1 MKILIT
7 GGHPTP
13 ALALIDEL
21 KKKKNLKIVFVGRKH
36 PVIGEKTLSFEYQEI
51 KKRGVKFIDLKTGKL
66 PRFFTKEIFINFGL
80 LFFGFFS
87 ALMIILKE
95 KPDFIISFGSFL
107 AFPIAFWAFIF
118 RIPIFLH
125 EQTIAPGLAN
135 RIIGLW
141 AKKIFL
147 AFPNAQKYFN
157 KKKTIIV
164 GNPIRFYKIK
174 TKQKIK
180 NEKPVIYITGGSLGS
195 HAINLHIEKILPT
208 LLKKYLIIHQTG
220 NIREFDDY
228 NRLKNKFKS
237 PFYFPFTHLSQEEL
251 FSVYQKADLV
261 VSRAGANTF
270 FELIAFEKP
279 TIFIPLPYSAS
290 KEQFLH
296 AKIFKDAKTGE
307 IFNQDE
313 ESEKLLKLIDKMID
327 NLKSYQE
334 NFKKLRY
341 LYQKNAPKKM
351 VETIFSLVE
360 KN

>member
-1 MKILIT
+1 MKVFIT
-7 GGHPTP
+7 GGHPAP
-13 ALALIDEL
+13 ALALINEI
-21 KKKKNLKIVFVGRKH
+21 KKRKNVEIIFVGRKY
-36 PVIGEKTLSFEYQEI
+36 PIVGEKMLSFEYQEVI
-51 KKRGVKFIDLKTGKL
+51 KKGIKFIDLKTGKL
-66 PRFFTKEIFINFGL
+66 PRFLTKDIFINIWL
-80 LFFGFFS
+80 LFLGFFS
-87 ALMIILKE
+87 ALIIVLKQR
-95 KPDFIISFGSFL
+95 PNIIISFGSFL

-147 AFPNAQKYFN
+147 AFPNAQKYFD

-180 NEKPVIYITGGSLGS
+180 NKRPIIYITGGSLGS
-195 HAINLHIEKILPT
+195 HAINLHIEKILPI

-220 NIREFDDY
+220 NISEFDDY
-228 NRLKNKFKS
+228 HRLKNKFKS

-251 FSVYQKADLV
+251 FSIYQKADLV
-261 VSRAGANTF
+261 ISRAGANTF
-270 FELIAFEKP
+270 FELIVFEKP

-290 KEQFLH
+290 KEQLLH
-296 AKIFKDAKTGE
+296 AKIFKEAGTGE
-307 IFNQDE
+307 IFNQNE
-313 ESEKLLKLIDKMID
+313 ESEKLLQLIDKMIN
-327 NLKSYQE
+327 NLKIYQR
-334 NFKKLRY
+334 NFKKLSD
-341 LYQKNAPKKM
+341 LYQKDAPQKM